1 MKNVKLRH
9 SRLSKSSI
17 EIQNKLENLRTRS
30 KTTYI
35 KKLQI
40 TNVDITKKDLYQFFR
55 KAPGI
60 RTNQEIEIFADYLSK
75 HYQYF
80 KNLKNEE
87 SQLKVEGLTKICR
100 LEKIFK
106 GDSIINYGE
115 IGDKFY
121 IVLEGTVEVFKPK
134 YIEIEVL
141 PNEFISLLNKIKE
154 TEGNLL
160 KYERIKEKNKIFFET
175 YSERSKHK
183 EISSKNS
190 NTQNSQ
196 SSNRNG
202 SKPSSTSRSEIDK
215 LIYKQVFLMEDEEKM
230 GEYGEGF
237 SFGDIALIQKTTR
250 NATIKAK
257 EYCILLTIEKN
268 EYNKAMLEFQSKKLN
283 KEIEDFIR
291 TYSFFKDFSH
301 EKIINLFNCFS
312 KKTIYKGEYLYQQNK
327 KDECIYIINNG
338 LFSVS
343 CNISFCWLSDYLDY
357 ISYEDK
363 NILEYLI
370 QNKKIK
376 YTESINLIKNCY
388 NKLTDNYLP
397 DNFDKYD
404 LWEKIGESQTKDNL
418 YRIKKD
424 EEKLN
429 DPENIYNIE
438 IKKINYEEILGIEE
452 VFDFKKRFCSIKCLS
467 DKADIKYITIYEFLK
482 LIINLGDEEL
492 KYLLTMVNERKD
504 LLKTQIIKAIKNI
517 ERKIIFNFDI
527 RYENLIKEAENK
539 KTSEAKKKN
548 QLFSTLK
555 FKGYKYSL
563 HDILDNNIPS
573 LDNDDSI
580 KGPDNIFKIKNI
592 KKNRSAEMLLK
603 SLYTKRKD
611 NNKVKLKIIKNIFNY
626 EKLNINNKKICQI
639 NPRIS
644 IRNSAANSKNPF
656 QKKIKYSRNSKS
668 TINFSNTGESLF
680 VKIKKMKTSN
690 YSMDNNI
697 KTSKYSFEGSQ
708 LKINFEV
715 SKTVDN
721 SPIIQ
726 IIKDNNNKIS
736 QLKNIALDDKNTKYS
751 ERQIKDS
758 YETTNLPNLFEK
770 KMMSITNSNF
780 KSILKKEI
788 KKDKNNYKDFY
799 HFFNH
804 DKNFFVGTEFQKPL
818 INGFYTFKNK
828 NFFENNKAYK

>member
-1 MKNVKLRH
+1 MLKKEYLKMKNVKLRH
-9 SRLSKSSI
+9 SRLSKSAI
-17 EIQNKLENLRTRS
+17 EIQNKLEDLRTRS

-202 SKPSSTSRSEIDK
+202 SKPSSTSRSEIEK

-301 EKIINLFNCFS
+301 EKIINLFNCFT

-363 NILEYLI
+363 NILESLI

-376 YTESINLIKNCY
+376 YTELINLIKNCY

-452 VFDFKKRFCSIKCLS
+452 VFDFKKRFCSCKCLS

-611 NNKVKLKIIKNIFNY
+611 NNKVKLKIIKNAFSQREIK
-626 EKLNINNKKICQI
+626 E
-639 NPRIS
+639 
-644 IRNSAANSKNPF
+644 IRNSQPNSFIFSHKNISRKNVRNPT
-656 QKKIKYSRNSKS
+656 RNSKYF
-668 TINFSNTGESLF
+668 NFSESSTNKF
-680 VKIKKMKTSN
+680 FKRKSNN
-690 YSMDNNI
+690 YSMDKYEKIIKPSIENTPSRNNFEYSKTIEHTPDIQNI
-697 KTSKYSFEGSQ
+697 KETTKILNKDSPEFQINEYSD
-708 LKINFEV
+708 K
-715 SKTVDN
+715 
-721 SPIIQ
+721 
-726 IIKDNNNKIS
+726 
-736 QLKNIALDDKNTKYS
+736 KNI
-751 ERQIKDS
+751 
-758 YETTNLPNLFEK
+758 NLPKLLSTKTILRNK
-770 KMMSITNSNF
+770 SNIKLTLSKGIKGYNDKIYNF
-780 KSILKKEI
+780 DKSILSDNE
-788 KKDKNNYKDFY
+788 
-799 HFFNH
+799 
-804 DKNFFVGTEFQKPL
+804 
-818 INGFYTFKNK
+818 FKNK
-828 NFFENNKAYK
+828 IMNKALEKKD